1 MTQWLRS
8 GRRRDVCALLYDAGA
23 LRGQELKSR
32 LEATYDTRI
41 DPAAFYGSLD
51 ALVDRGLVS
60 EEPDGIH
67 DTYRL
72 TEAGADGVESH
83 YAWLSERLDADPPD
97 TSSQGSSQ

>member
-8 GRRRDVCALLYDAGA
+8 GRRRDVCALLYDSGA
-23 LRGQELKSR
+23 LRGQELKST

-51 ALVDRGLVS
+51 ALVDRGLVAKRI
-60 EEPDGIH
+60 EGIH